1 MKRVLVIEDNRDN
14 LKLISYVL
22 KRHGFE
28 VATAESGEEGLAMVS
43 QVQPCFIIMDI
54 DLPGIDGLE
63 TTRRIRAE
71 RGEVIPI
78 VAITSLA
85 MAGDRER
92 ILAAGCN
99 GYFEKPLNPLTIM
112 DAILKVVGDNR

>member
-22 KRHGFE
+22 KRHGYE
-28 VATAESGEEGLAMVS
+28 VAAAESGEDGLAIVS
-43 QVQPCFIIMDI
+43 QLQPCFIIMDI

-71 RGEVIPI
+71 QGDAIPI
-78 VAITSLA
+78 IAITSLA

-99 GYFEKPLNPLTIM
+99 GYFEKPINPLIIM
-112 DAILKVVGDNR
+112 DGIHAVVEGKG